1 MLPQF
6 GFAEIIVLALLA
18 IIVVGPK
25 DLPKLMRSFGNF
37 MAKIRG
43 LGQEFKDAF
52 EEMGAED
59 EIAEMRKEL
68 EDLKKMGS
76 VDNLTGGLDGEM
88 RSLDKDLR
96 DAVNTKPNSNPKSTA
111 KSNQELTS
119 SETNPELAI
128 NTPSDSKAK
137 PQPQPQPQPQPKSK
151 PQTKPKSKKKSE
163 PKTKTK
169 PKPKPKP
176 GY

>member
-1 MLPQF
+1 MLPQL
-6 GFAEIIVLALLA
+6 GFAEMIVLALLA

-37 MAKIRG
+37 MAKVRG

-52 EEMGAED
+52 DEMGAED

-88 RSLDKDLR
+88 RALDKDLR
-96 DAVNTKPNSNPKSTA
+96 DAVNPKPKSNPKTA
-111 KSNQELTS
+111 PPETTPELESGHKPEPEPEPKRDLKNKTDS
-119 SETNPELAI
+119 SE
-128 NTPSDSKAK
+128 
-137 PQPQPQPQPQPKSK
+137 
-151 PQTKPKSKKKSE
+151 
-163 PKTKTK
+163 
-169 PKPKPKP
+169 
-176 GY
+176 